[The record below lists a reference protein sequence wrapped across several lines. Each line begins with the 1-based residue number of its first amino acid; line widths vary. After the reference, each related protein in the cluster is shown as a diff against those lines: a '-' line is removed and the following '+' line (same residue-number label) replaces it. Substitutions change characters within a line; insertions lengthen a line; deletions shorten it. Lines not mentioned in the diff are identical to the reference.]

1 LKTREKYEIYKP
13 KKFLGQNFLVDDN
26 ISKKIVRQLELKATD
41 TVLEI
46 GPGQGALTKNL
57 AGFCKNYIAVE
68 IDKNI
73 TESLKEKFGDKG
85 KILNEDFLKY
95 DLTKIKKPIKI
106 IGNLPYNIASEILF
120 KLFDNREKI
129 QSAVL
134 MVQKEFAR
142 RLVSSPNSK
151 EYGIMSVQTQ
161 VFSKPKILF
170 NVPPTVF
177 FPKPK
182 VESSVIK
189 LDFSKNDYELLSR
202 DSFKILVRTAFG
214 KRRKTLKNSL
224 KDLFEKI
231 GLDFDELDLF
241 FNFSKRAENLCVAD
255 YVRLANLIF
264 TRVYNNAE

>member
-1 LKTREKYEIYKP
+1 MKTRDKYKLYKP

-26 ISKKIVRQLELKATD
+26 ISRKIVKQLDLKDTD

-46 GPGQGALTKNL
+46 GPGQGALTKHL
-57 AGFCKNYIAVE
+57 AGFCKNYIAIE

-73 TESLKEKFGDKG
+73 AESLKEKYENKV
-85 KILNEDFLKY
+85 KIINEDFLKY
-95 DLTKIKKPIKI
+95 NLSQFKKPIKI

-120 KLFDNREKI
+120 KLFDHREKI
-129 QSAVL
+129 ECAVL

-142 RLVSSPNSK
+142 RLVASPNSK

-161 VFSKPKILF
+161 VFCKPGILF
-170 NVPPTVF
+170 NVPATVF

-189 LDFSKNDYELLSR
+189 LNFCNDNYNILNR
-202 DSFKILVRTAFG
+202 DSFKLLVRAAFG

-224 KDLFEKI
+224 KNLFEELK
-231 GLDFDELDLF
+231 LDFNEYDLF
-241 FNFSKRAENLCVAD
+241 FDFSKRAENIGVAD
-255 YVRLANLIF
+255 YVQLANQIF
-264 TRVYNNAE
+264 VNVF

>member
-1 LKTREKYEIYKP
+1 MRTRDKYKLYKP

-26 ISKKIVRQLELKATD
+26 IARKIVKQLNLKDTD

-46 GPGQGALTKNL
+46 GPGQGALTKHL
-57 AGFCKNYIAVE
+57 AGFCKKYIAIE
-68 IDKNI
+68 IDKSI
-73 TESLKEKFGDKG
+73 SESLEEKYGDKG
-85 KILNEDFLKY
+85 EIINEDFLKY
-95 DLTKIKKPIKI
+95 DLNKFKKPIKI

-120 KLFDNREKI
+120 KLFDNREKTE
-129 QSAVL
+129 SAVL

-142 RLVSSPNSK
+142 RLVASPNTK

-161 VFSKPKILF
+161 VFCKPVILF

-189 LDFSKNDYELLSR
+189 LDFGYDNYNLLNR
-202 DSFKILVRTAFG
+202 DSFKLLVRTAFG

-224 KDLFEKI
+224 KDLFEELK
-231 GLDFDELDLF
+231 LDFNEYDLF
-241 FNFSKRAENLCVAD
+241 FDFSKRAENVSVAD
-255 YVRLANLIF
+255 YVQLANQIF
-264 TRVYNNAE
+264 VKVFYNAE